1 MADKKSNSQFEKE
14 LALVRAM
21 AQVLEETGLSEIE
34 IEREDV
40 SVRVACG
47 TKTVLAAAA
56 APSAAASPAA
66 QPSDPASIA
75 QGSAASA
82 ASDPG
87 AVKSPMVGTA
97 YLAPTPGA
105 EPFVKIGDQVS
116 EGQTL
121 LIVEAMK
128 TMNEIKA
135 PKSGTIRQILAR
147 DAEPVEFDEP
157 LVIIG

>member
-21 AQVLEETGLSEIE
+21 AKVLEETGLSEIE

-47 TKTVLAAAA
+47 TKTVIA
-56 APSAAASPAA
+56 APAASTASPAS

-105 EPFVKIGDQVS
+105 EPFVKVGDQVS

>member
-21 AQVLEETGLSEIE
+21 AKVLEETGLSEIE

-47 TKTVLAAAA
+47 TKSVIA
-56 APSAAASPAA
+56 APPASTASPAA

-105 EPFVKIGDQVS
+105 EPFVKVGDQVS

>member
-21 AQVLEETGLSEIE
+21 AKVLEETGLSEIE

-47 TKTVLAAAA
+47 TKTVVATA
-56 APSAAASPAA
+56 APTPAA

-82 ASDPG
+82 VSDPG

-97 YLAPTPGA
+97 YLAPTPGS
-105 EPFVKIGDQVS
+105 EPFIKIGDQVS